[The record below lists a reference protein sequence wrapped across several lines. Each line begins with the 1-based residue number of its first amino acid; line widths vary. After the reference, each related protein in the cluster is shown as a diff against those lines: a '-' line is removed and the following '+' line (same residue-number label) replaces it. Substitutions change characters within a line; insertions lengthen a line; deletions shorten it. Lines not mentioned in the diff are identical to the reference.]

1 MPTVGSAPSE
11 PGPHSAARGLDT
23 VSTAPGGVRLPEM
36 VTASVP
42 PAHPARSTTEQEI
55 RFCRGSGGVRIAYA
69 VHGSGP
75 PLVVVSCWLSH
86 LQHDWQ
92 SPVWRHFL
100 DDLGGI
106 STLVRYDE
114 RGFGM
119 SDWTVEDF
127 SLDARVGDLEG
138 VIAALDLDR
147 VALLGMSGGS
157 EVAMAYAARQP
168 EKVTRLILYGTGSGA
183 PAEMDPEERAVED
196 TFRSMIRVGWAREDP
211 LFRRVFTRM
220 FIPNATEQQ
229 MQWFDALQRMST
241 SPENAV
247 ASRISRQAVDITDE
261 IPRITAP
268 TLVLQALGDRATPFS
283 NAPGVA
289 GRIPMARL
297 VPLDSRNH
305 ILLADEPAWSVW
317 LHEVGTFLEADRAE
331 LKHSRVMIEHL
342 SQREIEVL
350 RSAAEGMTNQEIA
363 ESLGLSVRTV
373 ERHLSNAYGKLGV
386 AGKAARAAAVAD
398 LLRQRLG

>member
-1 MPTVGSAPSE
+1 
-11 PGPHSAARGLDT
+11 
-23 VSTAPGGVRLPEM
+23 M
-36 VTASVP
+36 VTDSVP
-42 PAHPARSTTEQEI
+42 TTLRASTSTDQEI
-55 RFCRGSGGVRIAYA
+55 RFCRGAGGVRIAYA

-92 SPVWRHFL
+92 SPVWQHFL

-138 VIAALDLDR
+138 VIAALGLER

-157 EVAMAYAARQP
+157 DVAMAYAARHP
-168 EKVTRLILYGTGSGA
+168 ERVTRLILYGTVSGE
-183 PAEMDPEERAVED
+183 PEEMDPDQRAVED
-196 TFRSMIRVGWAREDP
+196 TFRSMIRVGWAKEDP
-211 LFRRVFTRM
+211 LFRRVFTRI
-220 FIPNATEQQ
+220 FIPNATEEQ
-229 MQWFDALQRMST
+229 MHWFDALQRMST

-247 ASRISRQAVDITDE
+247 ASRIARQAVDITDE
-261 IPRITAP
+261 ISRITAP
-268 TLVLQALGDRATPFS
+268 TLVLQAVGDRATPFA
-283 NAPGVA
+283 NAPRVA
-289 GRIPMARL
+289 AGIPGARL

-305 ILLADEPAWSVW
+305 ILLAGEPAWTVL
-317 LHEVGTFLEADRAE
+317 LHEIGAFLEADRAE
-331 LKHSRVMIEHL
+331 PGNPRIAVERL

-350 RSAAEGMTNQEIA
+350 RSAAEGMTNHQIA
-363 ESLGLSVRTV
+363 ETLGLSVRTV

-386 AGKAARAAAVAD
+386 AGKSARAAAVAD

>member
-1 MPTVGSAPSE
+1 M
-11 PGPHSAARGLDT
+11 
-23 VSTAPGGVRLPEM
+23 VSV
-36 VTASVP
+36 SVP
-42 PAHPARSTTEQEI
+42 PAHAPRTSVDQEI
-55 RFCRGSGGVRIAYA
+55 RFCRGSGRARIAYA

-127 SLDARVGDLEG
+127 SIDARVGDLEG
-138 VIAALDLDR
+138 VIAALGLER

-157 EVAMAYAARQP
+157 DVAMAYAARHP
-168 EKVTRLILYGTGSGA
+168 ERVTRLILYGTVSGE
-183 PAEMDPEERAVED
+183 PSEMDAEQRAVED
-196 TFRSMIRVGWAREDP
+196 TFRSMIRVGWAKEDP
-211 LFRRVFTRM
+211 LFRRVFTRI
-220 FIPNATEQQ
+220 FIPNATEEQ

-247 ASRISRQAVDITDE
+247 ASRIARQAVDITDE

-268 TLVLQALGDRATPFS
+268 TLVLQAVGDRAAPFA
-283 NAPGVA
+283 NAPRVA
-289 GRIPMARL
+289 AQIPTARL

-305 ILLADEPAWSVW
+305 ILLAGELAWSV
-317 LHEVGTFLEADRAE
+317 LLREVSTFLEADRAE
-331 LKHSRVMIEHL
+331 PGRLRVAVESL
-342 SQREIEVL
+342 SEREVEVL
-350 RSAAEGMTNQEIA
+350 RSAADGMTNQEIA
-363 ESLGLSVRTV
+363 QALGLSVRTV

-386 AGKAARAAAVAD
+386 AGKSARAAAVAD
-398 LLRQRLG
+398 LLRQHLG

>member
-1 MPTVGSAPSE
+1 
-11 PGPHSAARGLDT
+11 
-23 VSTAPGGVRLPEM
+23 M
-36 VTASVP
+36 VTISIAPSVP
-42 PAHPARSTTEQEI
+42 PPRGMDQEI
-55 RFCRGSGGVRIAYA
+55 RFCRGSGDARIAYA

-92 SPVWRHFL
+92 SPIWRHFL

-119 SDWTVEDF
+119 SDWSVEDF

-138 VIAALDLDR
+138 VIAALGLER

-157 EVAMAYAARQP
+157 DVAMAYAARHP
-168 EKVTRLILYGTGSGA
+168 ERVTRLVLYGTGSGE
-183 PAEMDPEERAVED
+183 PYEMDADQRAVEN
-196 TFRSMIRVGWAREDP
+196 TFRSMIRVGWAKEDP
-211 LFRRVFTRM
+211 LFRRVFTRI
-220 FIPNATEQQ
+220 FIPDANEEQ

-247 ASRISRQAVDITDE
+247 TSRIARQAVDIADD

-268 TLVLQALGDRATPFS
+268 TLVFQAVGDRATPFA
-283 NAPGVA
+283 NAPRVA
-289 GRIPMARL
+289 AQIPTSRL

-305 ILLADEPAWSVW
+305 ILLADEPAWDV
-317 LHEVGTFLEADRAE
+317 LLREVSTFMEADRTE
-331 LKHSRVMIEHL
+331 PEHPTVAVESL
-342 SQREIEVL
+342 SEREVEVL
-350 RSAAEGMTNQEIA
+350 RSAADGMTNQQIA
-363 ESLGLSVRTV
+363 ETLGLSVRTV
-373 ERHLSNAYGKLGV
+373 ERHLSNAYEKLGV
-386 AGKAARAAAVAD
+386 AGKSARAAAVAY
-398 LLRQRLG
+398 LLRQHLG